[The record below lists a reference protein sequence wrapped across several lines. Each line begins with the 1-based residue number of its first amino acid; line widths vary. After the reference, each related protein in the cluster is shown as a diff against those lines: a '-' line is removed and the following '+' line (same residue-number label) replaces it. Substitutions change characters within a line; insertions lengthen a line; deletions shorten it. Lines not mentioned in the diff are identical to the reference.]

1 MVSLIWGFLLLLGIF
16 YSFISGNLSLV
27 NEEVLKSSAQA
38 LEMFL
43 TMFPVIVLW
52 MGLMQIA
59 SDSGLLKKI
68 SYKFSFIL
76 KRLFPSIPDG
86 HEALGLI
93 ASNIIVNMVGLGSA
107 ATPFGLK
114 AMEKLQEL
122 NDEKDTASEAMI
134 TFLVLNTS
142 GVTLIPTSIISLRAL
157 YGSSDPSGII
167 SMALMATACA
177 SVAGLTMDY
186 FIRKKNKKTVK

>member
-1 MVSLIWGFLLLLGIF
+1 MVSIVWGGLLLLGIV
-16 YSFISGNLSLV
+16 YSFVSGNISLV
-27 NEEVLKSSAQA
+27 NDEVLKSSAQA

-43 TMFPVIVLW
+43 TMLPVMVLW

-59 SDSGLLKKI
+59 SDSGLLSKI

-76 KRLFPSIPDG
+76 KRLFPSIPEG
-86 HEALGLI
+86 HESLGLI
-93 ASNIIVNMVGLGSA
+93 ASNIIINMVGLGGA

-122 NDEKDTASEAMI
+122 NPKKDTATPAMI

-142 GVTLIPTSIISLRAL
+142 GVTLIPTSIISLRAMF
-157 YGSSDPSGII
+157 GSANASEII
-167 SMALMATACA
+167 GPALCATLC
-177 SVAGLTMDY
+177 STVAGLTVDY
-186 FIRKKNKKTVK
+186 LFRRNNK

>member
-1 MVSLIWGFLLLLGIF
+1 MVSLIWGCLILIGII

-27 NEEVLKSSAQA
+27 NEEVLKSSAQS

-43 TMFPVIVLW
+43 VMFPVIVLW

-59 SDSGLLKKI
+59 SDSGLLSKI
-68 SYKFSFIL
+68 AHKFSFVL
-76 KRLFPSIPDG
+76 KRLFPSIPEG
-86 HEALGLI
+86 HESLGLI
-93 ASNIIVNMVGLGSA
+93 ASNIIINMVGLGSA

-122 NDEKDTASEAMI
+122 NKSPDTATDAMI

-142 GVTLIPTSIISLRAL
+142 GVTLIPTGIISLRAM
-157 YGSSDPSGII
+157 YASTNPSEII
-167 SMALMATACA
+167 ATALMATLC
-177 SVAGLTMDY
+177 STVAGLTMDY
-186 FIRKKNKKTVK
+186 FLRRKNR

>member
-1 MVSLIWGFLLLLGIF
+1 MVSLIWGLLLLIGIIF
-16 YSFISGNLSLV
+16 SFLSGNLSLV
-27 NEEVLKSSAQA
+27 NDEVLKSSAQA
-38 LEMFL
+38 LEMFAS
-43 TMFPVIVLW
+43 MFPVIVLW

-59 SDSGLLKKI
+59 SDSGLLAII
-68 SYKFSFIL
+68 SHKFSFIL
-76 KRLFPSIPDG
+76 KRLFPSIPEG
-86 HEALGLI
+86 HESLGLI

-122 NDEKDTASEAMI
+122 NNKKDTATEAMI

-157 YGSSDPSGII
+157 YGSENPSMII
-167 SMALMATACA
+167 SSALMATTCA
-177 SVAGLTMDY
+177 TVVGLLCE
-186 FIRKKNKKTVK
+186 